1 MTKAASITAGADR
14 HAVRATNALAAVEND
29 TAAVVRVTLS
39 PCPYAKILIQ

>member
-29 TAAVVRVTLS
+29 TAAVRPRNPL
-39 PCPYAKILIQ
+39 PLPLC